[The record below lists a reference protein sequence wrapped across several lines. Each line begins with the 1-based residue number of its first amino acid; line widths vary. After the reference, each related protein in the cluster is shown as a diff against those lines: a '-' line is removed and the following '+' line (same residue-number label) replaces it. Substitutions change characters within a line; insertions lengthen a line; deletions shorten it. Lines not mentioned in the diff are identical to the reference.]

1 LLMFALLIMLMV
13 WPEIALW
20 LPAHMG
26 KPP

>member
-1 LLMFALLIMLMV
+1 VLLVMLV
-13 WPEIALW
+13 LWPEIALW